1 MAKDIWPQKTLLDI
15 QIRTGL
21 GMKGLKEISAVIVIT
36 AVLILL
42 SVYVWPTQWRDLPMK
57 TVRDQ
62 QFHQRQNR
70 LTGQVETWIPA
81 GTEKVGGNYVGSEA
95 GTWTK
100 DF

>member
-1 MAKDIWPQKTLLDI
+1 
-15 QIRTGL
+15 
-21 GMKGLKEISAVIVIT
+21 MKGLKEISAVIVIT

-42 SVYVWPTQWRDLPMK
+42 AVYVWPTQWRDLPMK
-57 TVRDQ
+57 TTRDQ

-70 LTGQVETWIPA
+70 ITGEVETWIPA
-81 GTEKVGGNYVGSEA
+81 GIERVAGYYVGHKA